1 MLLNKIFFLF
11 FLLYFAEVACAQSGA
26 FINDKFTWEG
36 ALTGNKAIWK
46 ADDTLNVYK
55 NVNGVD
61 VKVTL
66 KDSFKMNTTTTNQ
79 SEFNDFTKTNTFFR
93 WGNFAL
99 QIKSSAHKQPVCL
112 EFEFSKPVYLNKFGI
127 WDIDMLQSSVNLAS
141 TYQDS
146 IHVFA
151 SNVSGAVPLSIT
163 NIGTLPTYTVSGQQV
178 KANFAAG
185 VNGDVS
191 HNDPNGAI
199 LISSPTPIEKFT
211 ICYAN
216 GFEDDG
222 ISNSHAI
229 KFPDFEYAELVGL
242 IEGVVFEDITNIP
255 LSSSLVRLIDE
266 NGDPVYNKLGNLME
280 TMTGPDGSYYF
291 PYLTIGKY
299 KVVQNNPPGYESV
312 RDIDI
317 LNDNNISVELSVSN
331 ILSQNNDFFEK
342 LAAPLPVG
350 LTDLSLYEIRENTYR
365 LSWRTYAEINNNYYT
380 ISISEDGIRFKTS
393 GFVKGLNKSGHEYYF
408 DFTDIHSSKVY
419 VKLSQTDFD
428 GRSNDL
434 GIREIITEISADK
447 IQIFPNPVQDV
458 LQIKWNDNSE
468 PVSYYSIAD
477 INGKILKRNDVSKR
491 KGTLSID
498 LQDISAGIYTLI
510 LNKPNGTTSSYKIIK
525 Q

>member
-1 MLLNKIFFLF
+1 
-11 FLLYFAEVACAQSGA
+11 
-26 FINDKFTWEG
+26 
-36 ALTGNKAIWK
+36 
-46 ADDTLNVYK
+46 
-55 NVNGVD
+55 
-61 VKVTL
+61 
-66 KDSFKMNTTTTNQ
+66 
-79 SEFNDFTKTNTFFR
+79 
-93 WGNFAL
+93 
-99 QIKSSAHKQPVCL
+99 
-112 EFEFSKPVYLNKFGI
+112 
-127 WDIDMLQSSVNLAS
+127 
-141 TYQDS
+141 
-146 IHVFA
+146 
-151 SNVSGAVPLSIT
+151 VPLSIT

-317 LNDNNISVELSVSN
+317 LNDNKISVELSV
-331 ILSQNNDFFEK
+331 
-342 LAAPLPVG
+342 
-350 LTDLSLYEIRENTYR
+350 
-365 LSWRTYAEINNNYYT
+365 
-380 ISISEDGIRFKTS
+380 
-393 GFVKGLNKSGHEYYF
+393 
-408 DFTDIHSSKVY
+408 
-419 VKLSQTDFD
+419 
-428 GRSNDL
+428 
-434 GIREIITEISADK
+434 
-447 IQIFPNPVQDV
+447 
-458 LQIKWNDNSE
+458 
-468 PVSYYSIAD
+468 
-477 INGKILKRNDVSKR
+477 
-491 KGTLSID
+491 
-498 LQDISAGIYTLI
+498 
-510 LNKPNGTTSSYKIIK
+510 
-525 Q
+525 